1 MLDVEVEPL
10 RFRVRRMGTAVVNFM
25 GNDPTGSYL
34 DEVYPKFESSPIREH
49 LVHAAKTGMPTF
61 RRGNALIVPTK
72 KYVISER
79 IILPMASEGETVDML
94 LNLTCFLE
102 DSDAEDV
109 EIYGA
114 AQREI

>member
-1 MLDVEVEPL
+1 
-10 RFRVRRMGTAVVNFM
+10 
-25 GNDPTGSYL
+25 
-34 DEVYPKFESSPIREH
+34 
-49 LVHAAKTGMPTF
+49 
-61 RRGNALIVPTK
+61 
-72 KYVISER
+72 
-79 IILPMASEGETVDML
+79 MASEGETVDML